1 VAALASSE
9 VTLVLRR
16 LGSAEDASDR
26 SAAASRLLELLYG
39 ELRRIA
45 ARLMRRERPGQTL
58 QPTALVHEV
67 YMRLVDQPGMQWSDR
82 AHFLG
87 VAARAMR
94 QILVD
99 QARRRAAQRRGGGL
113 RRVTLDEEAASD
125 GGRELELLE
134 LHQAMER
141 LASLDE
147 RAARVAEMRLFG
159 GMTVAEI
166 AHVLGVSPR
175 TVDDDW
181 AVAKAWLRRELA
193 GEATT

>member
-1 VAALASSE
+1 VAAPASSE

-16 LGSAEDASDR
+16 LGSAADESDR

-45 ARLMRRERPGQTL
+45 ARLMRRERAGQTL

-99 QARRRAAQRRGGGL
+99 RARRRTARRRGGGL
-113 RRVTLDEEAASD
+113 HRVTLDEEAAGD

-134 LHQAMER
+134 LHEAMER

-147 RAARVAEMRLFG
+147 RAARVTEMRLFG

-166 AHVLGVSPR
+166 AHVLGVSTR

-193 GEATT
+193 GEAAP